1 VTSILE
7 ESHLLFNTRVMPK
20 HPN

>member
-20 HPN
+20 QPN